1 MRREIRDFLADL
13 RTRHAGV
20 PESIAAALANVNPYT
35 LFDPALTK
43 DGADISPAFAE
54 AFESSNSVWR
64 DAR

>member
-20 PESIAAALANVNPYT
+20 PESIAAAIANVNPYT

-54 AFESSNSVWR
+54 AFDSSDSARR